1 MHDNKNLEIC
11 RGEIQHNTQK
21 TANFVGV
28 DLPAKTDQV
37 LFTHLL
43 MQAKCLANEGLVTIV
58 LVSSEGA
65 RYQ

>member
-1 MHDNKNLEIC
+1 ME
-11 RGEIQHNTQK
+11 
-21 TANFVGV
+21 
-28 DLPAKTDQV
+28 LPAKTDKV